1 MTVDGLIDQAKRN
14 KSALASPDAIEPASV
29 SQLLRIALDCLL
41 QDLDYETDQTTGA
54 AVAAR
59 VMAGIIVAAD
69 AVTAR
74 VRH

>member
-1 MTVDGLIDQAKRN
+1 
-14 KSALASPDAIEPASV
+14 
-29 SQLLRIALDCLL
+29 LL

>member
-1 MTVDGLIDQAKRN
+1 MTVDGLIAQAKRN

-29 SQLLRIALDCLL
+29 SKLLRIALDCLL